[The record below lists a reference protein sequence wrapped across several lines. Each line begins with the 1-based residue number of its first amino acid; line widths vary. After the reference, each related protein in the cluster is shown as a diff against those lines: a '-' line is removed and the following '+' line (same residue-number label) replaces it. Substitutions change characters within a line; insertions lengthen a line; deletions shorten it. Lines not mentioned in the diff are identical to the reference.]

1 MKRTVTAFRLGH
13 LALACGMPSSRI
25 RRRGAL
31 GFLVFSALGL
41 GVACSTQ
48 KYDDAMTP
56 ETPPQQ
62 VVTES
67 RSATA
72 TAPSASAVAAPPIAT
87 GSADPSVK
95 PQGSASPGDTAFV
108 ITLERT
114 VCYGTCPSYV
124 VTATGDG
131 NVQFEGRDFVKAK
144 GKTKYRVDPK
154 AIAALADDLEHRGY
168 RHLARKNGVC
178 PEATD
183 MPSAKTSLTRNGST
197 TSYDHYYGDGCAP
210 AELETIESRI
220 DEVLNTKPLVECG
233 GPRGCQR

>member
-1 MKRTVTAFRLGH
+1 
-13 LALACGMPSSRI
+13 MPSNRI
-25 RRRGAL
+25 ARRGAF
-31 GFLVFSALGL
+31 GFLVVSALGL
-41 GVACSTQ
+41 GAACSTQ

-62 VVTES
+62 VVTDS
-67 RSATA
+67 PSATA
-72 TAPSASAVAAPPIAT
+72 TAPSATASAVAATPMAT
-87 GSADPSVK
+87 ASAEPSVK
-95 PQGSASPGDTAFV
+95 PQGSASPGDAAVV

-154 AIAALADDLEHRGY
+154 AIVALADELEHRGY
-168 RHLARKNGVC
+168 RHLARKNGAC

-210 AELETIESRI
+210 PELDSIESRI
-220 DEVLNTKPLVECG
+220 DDVLNTKPLVQCG
-233 GPRGCQR
+233 GPHGCQR

>member
-1 MKRTVTAFRLGH
+1 
-13 LALACGMPSSRI
+13 MPSITI

-31 GFLVFSALGL
+31 GFLALSALAL
-41 GVACSTQ
+41 GCACSTQ

-56 ETPPQQ
+56 EMPPQQ
-62 VVTES
+62 VVSES
-67 RSATA
+67 PSATA
-72 TAPSASAVAAPPIAT
+72 AAPSATASAVSVAPPIAT
-87 GSADPSVK
+87 VESSAK
-95 PQGSASPGDTAFV
+95 PQGSASPSDSAVV

-114 VCYGTCPSYV
+114 VCYGTCPSYL

-131 NVQFEGRDFVKAK
+131 NVVFEGRDFVKAK

-154 AIAALADDLEHRGY
+154 AIAALADELEHRGY
-168 RHLARKNGVC
+168 RHLTRKNGVC

-197 TSYDHYYGDGCAP
+197 TTYDHYYGDGCAP
-210 AELETIESRI
+210 AELESIESRI
-220 DEVLNTKPLVECG
+220 DDVLNTKPLVQCG